1 MEREARVRASPIRSA
16 RSMSITSTP
25 DQTEAATQTFHR
37 AAADV
42 NSGVAR
48 ATSAYADMSDK
59 AAKATSEL
67 SALSKDAFHG
77 LLEAGQVFATESQN
91 LFRDM
96 TASRQ
101 AATAEALAGF
111 RAVLSAK
118 TVKEQLEL
126 QATLTRTA
134 AIHAVDESSRFAR
147 AW

>member
-59 AAKATSEL
+59 AAKASSEL
-67 SALSKDAFHG
+67 SALGKDATRAYAA
-77 LLEAGQVFATESQN
+77 AGTHPTIRGGDR
-91 LFRDM
+91 L
-96 TASRQ
+96 SRAVTTGSAPKNCAGEGRCGRRRS
-101 AATAEALAGF
+101 AATSLWQSCHAASPATSLQT
-111 RAVLSAK
+111 LSILM
-118 TVKEQLEL
+118 E
-126 QATLTRTA
+126 
-134 AIHAVDESSRFAR
+134 
-147 AW
+147 WC